1 MKRTPEKGKN
11 TYKKGGKKLKLAFKI
26 TACSC
31 AGIIGVAA
39 AAWDADWCSGISFV
53 MILIGCGCGLFVAL
67 HELVVIRAFEQKEKE
82 AIRYSAWKA
91 EFFREIDKL

>member
-1 MKRTPEKGKN
+1 MKLL
-11 TYKKGGKKLKLAFKI
+11 LKIAAF
-26 TACSC
+26 SC
-31 AGIIGVAA
+31 GGIIGVAA

-67 HELVVIRAFEQKEKE
+67 HELAVISAFEEKEKE
-82 AIRYSAWKA
+82 AVQRSAWKA